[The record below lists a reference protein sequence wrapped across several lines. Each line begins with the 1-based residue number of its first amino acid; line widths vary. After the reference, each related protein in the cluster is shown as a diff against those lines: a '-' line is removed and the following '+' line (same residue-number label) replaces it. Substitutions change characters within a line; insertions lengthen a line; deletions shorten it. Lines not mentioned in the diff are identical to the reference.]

1 MSTHHGGR
9 GRGQGGVP
17 VLPRPSVTPP
27 ALQDARWAAEI
38 STALGI
44 DEIATAGGSGPEI
57 VTAISPRMMTRPV
70 TDPPDAPSASCQTTD
85 DTSTAQ
91 IGDLVTV
98 EHRGICD
105 RVATGMITKRD
116 LEDKYEGDS
125 VATIN
130 GKSVEVGGDVS
141 LTATDVGA
149 ATPAALASHTHNV
162 PSAACKVVI
171 DASTAWTGLS
181 AEPGT
186 SYSQS
191 YLYTMRAR
199 INDLYD
205 TVNAIA
211 GNHYCD
217 GCGKAGATSTP

>member
-9 GRGQGGVP
+9 GRGQGG
-17 VLPRPSVTPP
+17 LPRPSVTPP

-38 STALGI
+38 STALGV
-44 DEIATAGGSGPEI
+44 DEITTAGGSGPEI

-70 TDPPDAPSASCQTTD
+70 TEPPDAPSASCQTTD
-85 DTSTAQ
+85 DTATAQ
-91 IGDLVTV
+91 VGDLVTV

-116 LEDKYEGDS
+116 LDDRYEGDS
-125 VATIN
+125 VATVN
-130 GKSVEVGGDVS
+130 GKDVTVGGSVS
-141 LTATDVGA
+141 LTAGDVGA
-149 ATPAALASHTHNV
+149 PTTAAMSSHTHTIS
-162 PSAACKVVI
+162 SAACKVVI
-171 DASTAWTGLS
+171 GASTTWTGLA

-191 YLYTMRAR
+191 YLSTMRDR
-199 INDLYD
+199 INDLYS

>member
-1 MSTHHGGR
+1 MTTAA
-9 GRGQGGVP
+9 
-17 VLPRPSVTPP
+17 TPP
-27 ALQDARWAAEI
+27 TLQDARWAGEI

-91 IGDLVTV
+91 VGDMVTV

-181 AEPGT
+181 AEPGA
-186 SYSQS
+186 SYSQA
-191 YLYTMRAR
+191 YLGTMRAR

>member
-1 MSTHHGGR
+1 MTTAA
-9 GRGQGGVP
+9 
-17 VLPRPSVTPP
+17 TPP
-27 ALQDARWAAEI
+27 TLQAARWAGEI
-38 STALGI
+38 STALGV

-70 TDPPDAPSASCQTTD
+70 TEPPDAPSASCQTTD
-85 DTSTAQ
+85 DTATAQ

-130 GKSVEVGGDVS
+130 GKSVEVGGSVS

-149 ATPAALASHTHNV
+149 ATPAALAAHTHSV
-162 PSAACKVVI
+162 SSAACKVVI
-171 DASTAWTGLS
+171 DASTGWTGLS

-191 YLYTMRAR
+191 YLYTMRDR

-211 GNHYCD
+211 GNHFCD
-217 GCGKAGATSTP
+217 GCGKAGPTSTP

>member
-1 MSTHHGGR
+1 MTA
-9 GRGQGGVP
+9 
-17 VLPRPSVTPP
+17 VTPP
-27 ALQDARWAAEI
+27 ALQAARWAAEI
-38 STALGI
+38 STALGV
-44 DEIATAGGSGPEI
+44 DEIATTGGSGPEI

-70 TDPPDAPSASCQTTD
+70 TEPADAPSASCQTTD
-85 DTSTAQ
+85 DTATAQ
-91 IGDLVTV
+91 VGDLVTV

-116 LEDKYEGDS
+116 LDDRYEGDS

-149 ATPAALASHTHNV
+149 ATPAALASHTHTI
-162 PSAACKVVI
+162 PSAACRVVI
-171 DASTAWTGLS
+171 DASTTWTGL
-181 AEPGT
+181 ATGPGA

-191 YLYTMRAR
+191 YLDTMRAR
-199 INDLYD
+199 INDIY
-205 TVNAIA
+205 TWIETTR
-211 GNHYCD
+211 GTHYCD

>member
-1 MSTHHGGR
+1 MTTA
-9 GRGQGGVP
+9 
-17 VLPRPSVTPP
+17 TPP
-27 ALQDARWAAEI
+27 SLQDARWAGEI
-38 STALGI
+38 SAALGI

-70 TDPPDAPSASCQTTD
+70 TEPPDAPSASCQTTD
-85 DTSTAQ
+85 DTATAQ
-91 IGDLVTV
+91 VGDLVTV

-125 VATIN
+125 VATVN
-130 GKSVEVGGDVS
+130 GKDVTVGGSVS
-141 LTATDVGA
+141 LTAGDVGA
-149 ATPAALASHTHNV
+149 PTTAAMSSHTHTI

-171 DASTAWTGLS
+171 DTSTTWTGLT
-181 AEPGT
+181 AEPGA
-186 SYSQS
+186 SYSQA
-191 YLYTMRAR
+191 YLSTMRAR

>member
-17 VLPRPSVTPP
+17 VLPRPPMTPP

-38 STALGI
+38 STALGV
-44 DEIATAGGSGPEI
+44 DEVTTAGGSGPEI

-70 TDPPDAPSASCQTTD
+70 TEPPDAPSASCQTTD
-85 DTSTAQ
+85 DTAAAQ
-91 IGDLVTV
+91 VGDLVTV

-125 VATIN
+125 VATVN
-130 GKSVEVGGDVS
+130 GKDVTVGGSVS
-141 LTATDVGA
+141 LTAGDVGA
-149 ATPAALASHTHNV
+149 PTTSAMSSHTHTIS
-162 PSAACKVVI
+162 SAACKVVI
-171 DASTAWTGLS
+171 DASTTWTGLT
-181 AEPGT
+181 AAPGT

-191 YLYTMRAR
+191 YLDTMRAR

>member
-1 MSTHHGGR
+1 MSTHGGR
-9 GRGQGGVP
+9 GQDGVP
-17 VLPRPSVTPP
+17 VLPRPSGTPP
-27 ALQDARWAAEI
+27 ALQGARWAAEI

-70 TDPPDAPSASCQTTD
+70 TEPPEAPSASCQTTD
-85 DTSTAQ
+85 DTATAQ
-91 IGDLVTV
+91 VGDLVTV

-116 LEDKYEGDS
+116 LEDKYAGDE

-149 ATPAALASHTHNV
+149 ATPAALAAHTHTI

-171 DASTAWTGLS
+171 DASTTWTGLT

-191 YLYTMRAR
+191 YLSTMRAR

>member
-1 MSTHHGGR
+1 MSTHGGR

-44 DEIATAGGSGPEI
+44 DEVTTAGGSGPEI

-70 TDPPDAPSASCQTTD
+70 TEPPDAPSASCQTTD
-85 DTSTAQ
+85 DTATAQ
-91 IGDLVTV
+91 IGDMVTV

-125 VATIN
+125 VATVN
-130 GKSVEVGGDVS
+130 GKDVTVGGSVS
-141 LTATDVGA
+141 LTAGDVGA
-149 ATPAALASHTHNV
+149 PTTSAMSRHTHNV
-162 PSAACKVVI
+162 SSAACKVVI
-171 DASTAWTGLS
+171 DASTTWTGLT
-181 AEPGT
+181 AAPGT
-186 SYSQS
+186 SYSQA
-191 YLYTMRAR
+191 YLSTMRDR
-199 INDLYD
+199 INDLYT

>member
-1 MSTHHGGR
+1 MTTA
-9 GRGQGGVP
+9 
-17 VLPRPSVTPP
+17 TPP
-27 ALQDARWAAEI
+27 TLQAARWAAEI
-38 STALGI
+38 GTALGI

-70 TDPPDAPSASCQTTD
+70 TEPPDAPSASCQTTD
-85 DTSTAQ
+85 DTATAQ
-91 IGDLVTV
+91 VGDLVTV

-116 LEDKYEGDS
+116 LEDKHAGDE

-130 GKSVEVGGDVS
+130 GKAVEVGGSVS

-149 ATPAALASHTHNV
+149 ATPAALASHTHSV

-171 DASTAWTGLS
+171 DASTTWTGLT
-181 AEPGT
+181 ATPGAT
-186 SYSQS
+186 YSQS
-191 YLYTMRAR
+191 YLETMRAR

-217 GCGKAGATSTP
+217 GCGKAGPTSTP

>member
-44 DEIATAGGSGPEI
+44 DEIATTGGSGPEI

-70 TDPPDAPSASCQTTD
+70 TEPPDAPSASCQTTD

-91 IGDLVTV
+91 VGDMVTV

-125 VATIN
+125 VATVN
-130 GKSVEVGGDVS
+130 GKDVTVGGSVS
-141 LTATDVGA
+141 LTAGDVGA
-149 ATPAALASHTHNV
+149 PTTSAMSSHTHNV

-171 DASTAWTGLS
+171 DAYTTWTGLS

-191 YLYTMRAR
+191 YLNTMRDR
-199 INDLYD
+199 INDLYT

>member
-1 MSTHHGGR
+1 MTTA
-9 GRGQGGVP
+9 
-17 VLPRPSVTPP
+17 TPP
-27 ALQDARWAAEI
+27 SLQAARWAADI
-38 STALGI
+38 ATALGV
-44 DEIATAGGSGPEI
+44 DEVTTAGGSGPEI
-57 VTAISPRMMTRPV
+57 VTATSPRMMTRPV
-70 TDPPDAPSASCQTTD
+70 TEPATAPSASCQTTD
-85 DTSTAQ
+85 DTAAAQ
-91 IGDLVTV
+91 VGDMVTV

-125 VATIN
+125 VATVN
-130 GKSVEVGGDVS
+130 GKDVTVGGSVS
-141 LTATDVGA
+141 LTAGDVGA
-149 ATPAALASHTHNV
+149 PTTSAMSSHTHTIS
-162 PSAACKVVI
+162 SAACKVVI
-171 DASTAWTGLS
+171 GAFTTWTGLA

-191 YLYTMRAR
+191 YLNTMRDR
-199 INDLYD
+199 INDLYT

>member
-1 MSTHHGGR
+1 MTTA
-9 GRGQGGVP
+9 
-17 VLPRPSVTPP
+17 TPP
-27 ALQDARWAAEI
+27 SLQDARWAGEI
-38 STALGI
+38 SAALGI
-44 DEIATAGGSGPEI
+44 DEIATTGRSGPEI
-57 VTAISPRMMTRPV
+57 VTATSPRMMTRPV
-70 TDPPDAPSASCQTTD
+70 TEPPDAPSASCQTTD
-85 DTSTAQ
+85 DTATAQ
-91 IGDLVTV
+91 VGDLVTV

-116 LEDKYEGDS
+116 LEDKHAGDE

-130 GKSVEVGGDVS
+130 GKAVEVGGSVS

-149 ATPAALASHTHNV
+149 ATPAALASHTHSV

-171 DASTAWTGLS
+171 DASTTWTGLT
-181 AEPGT
+181 ATPGAT
-186 SYSQS
+186 YSQS
-191 YLYTMRAR
+191 YLETMRAR

-217 GCGKAGATSTP
+217 GCGKAGPTSTP

>member
-1 MSTHHGGR
+1 MSTRHGGR

-44 DEIATAGGSGPEI
+44 DEIATTGGSGPEI

-70 TDPPDAPSASCQTTD
+70 TEPPDAPSASCQTTD
-85 DTSTAQ
+85 DTATAQ
-91 IGDLVTV
+91 VGDMVTV

-181 AEPGT
+181 AEPT
-186 SYSQS
+186 ASYSQA
-191 YLYTMRAR
+191 YLDTMRAR

>member
-1 MSTHHGGR
+1 MTTAA
-9 GRGQGGVP
+9 
-17 VLPRPSVTPP
+17 TPP
-27 ALQDARWAAEI
+27 SLQDARWAGEI
-38 STALGI
+38 SAALGI
-44 DEIATAGGSGPEI
+44 DEITTAGGSGPEI

-70 TDPPDAPSASCQTTD
+70 TEPPDAPSASCQTTD
-85 DTSTAQ
+85 DTATAQ
-91 IGDLVTV
+91 VGDMVTV

-116 LEDKYEGDS
+116 LADRHAGDE

-191 YLYTMRAR
+191 YLSTMRAR

>member
-1 MSTHHGGR
+1 
-9 GRGQGGVP
+9 
-17 VLPRPSVTPP
+17 
-27 ALQDARWAAEI
+27 LQDARWAGEI
-38 STALGI
+38 SAALGI
-44 DEIATAGGSGPEI
+44 DEITTTGGSGPEI
-57 VTAISPRMMTRPV
+57 VTATSPRMMTRPV
-70 TDPPDAPSASCQTTD
+70 TEPPDAPSASCQTTD
-85 DTSTAQ
+85 DTATAQ
-91 IGDLVTV
+91 VGDLVTV

-105 RVATGMITKRD
+105 RVATGMITKRE
-116 LEDKYEGDS
+116 LEDKYAGDE

-149 ATPAALASHTHNV
+149 ATPAALAAHTHTI

-171 DASTAWTGLS
+171 DASTAYTGMA

-191 YLYTMRAR
+191 YLSTMRDR
-199 INDLYD
+199 IQDLYN

-211 GNHYCD
+211 GNHYCA
-217 GCGKAGATSTP
+217 GCGKAGPTSTP

>member
-1 MSTHHGGR
+1 MTSA
-9 GRGQGGVP
+9 
-17 VLPRPSVTPP
+17 TPP
-27 ALQDARWAAEI
+27 SLQAARWAA
-38 STALGI
+38 
-44 DEIATAGGSGPEI
+44 DIATAFGVDEITTTGGSGPEI

-85 DTSTAQ
+85 DTATAQ
-91 IGDLVTV
+91 VGDMVTV

-162 PSAACKVVI
+162 ASAACKVVI

-181 AEPGT
+181 SEPGT

-191 YLYTMRAR
+191 YLSTMRAR

-205 TVNAIA
+205 AVNAIA
-211 GNHYCD
+211 GNHFCD

>member
-1 MSTHHGGR
+1 MTTAA
-9 GRGQGGVP
+9 
-17 VLPRPSVTPP
+17 TPP
-27 ALQDARWAAEI
+27 TLQAARWAADL
-38 STALGI
+38 STALGV
-44 DEIATAGGSGPEI
+44 DEITTMGGSGPEI
-57 VTAISPRMMTRPV
+57 VTATSPRMMTRPV
-70 TDPPDAPSASCQTTD
+70 TEPPDAPSASCQTTD
-85 DTSTAQ
+85 DTATAQ
-91 IGDLVTV
+91 VGDMVTV

-149 ATPAALASHTHNV
+149 ATPAALAAHTHTIS
-162 PSAACKVVI
+162 SAACKVVI
-171 DASTAWTGLS
+171 DASTTWTGLA

-191 YLYTMRAR
+191 YLNTMRAR

>member
-1 MSTHHGGR
+1 MTSA
-9 GRGQGGVP
+9 
-17 VLPRPSVTPP
+17 TPP
-27 ALQDARWAAEI
+27 SLQAARWAADI
-38 STALGI
+38 ATAFGV
-44 DEIATAGGSGPEI
+44 DEIATQGGSGPEI
-57 VTAISPRMMTRPV
+57 VTAVSPRMMTRPV
-70 TDPPDAPSASCQTTD
+70 TEPASAASASCQTTD
-85 DTSTAQ
+85 DTAAARV
-91 IGDLVTV
+91 GDMVTV

-191 YLYTMRAR
+191 YLDTMRAR

>member
-1 MSTHHGGR
+1 MSTR

-70 TDPPDAPSASCQTTD
+70 TEPPDAPSASCQTTD
-85 DTSTAQ
+85 DTATAQ
-91 IGDLVTV
+91 VGDMVTV

-125 VATIN
+125 VATVN
-130 GKSVEVGGDVS
+130 GKDVTVGGSVS
-141 LTATDVGA
+141 LTAGDVGA
-149 ATPAALASHTHNV
+149 PTTSAMSSHTHTIS
-162 PSAACKVVI
+162 SAACKVVI
-171 DASTAWTGLS
+171 GAFTTWTGLA

-191 YLYTMRAR
+191 YLDTMRAR
-199 INDLYD
+199 INDIY
-205 TVNAIA
+205 TWIETTR
-211 GNHYCD
+211 GTHYCD

>member
-9 GRGQGGVP
+9 GRGQDGVP

-70 TDPPDAPSASCQTTD
+70 TEPPDAPSASCQTTD

-91 IGDLVTV
+91 VGDLVTV

-105 RVATGMITKRD
+105 RVATGMITKRE
-116 LEDKYEGDS
+116 LEDKYAGDE

-162 PSAACKVVI
+162 SSAACKVVI

-186 SYSQS
+186 SYSQA
-191 YLYTMRAR
+191 YLDTMRAR

-205 TVNAIA
+205 AVNAIA